1 MKCPICG
8 GRNCCG
14 WKMGFQSIAKTEDN
28 QRLKAQI
35 EDLKDRN
42 EVLKEL
48 FVIPTII
55 FILMSLV
62 ILSLILNYW

>member
-1 MKCPICG
+1 
-8 GRNCCG
+8 
-14 WKMGFQSIAKTEDN
+14 MGFQSIAKTEDN